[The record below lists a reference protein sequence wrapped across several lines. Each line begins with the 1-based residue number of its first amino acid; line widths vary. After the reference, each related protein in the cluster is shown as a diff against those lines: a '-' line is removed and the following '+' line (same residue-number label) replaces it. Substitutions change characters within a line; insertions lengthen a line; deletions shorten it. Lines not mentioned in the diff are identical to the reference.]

1 MDKDYL
7 IQFNTDGT
15 RLNTY
20 ANGVHYQ
27 VITPQPITENKTD
40 KETGEITEEITG
52 YTDEEILNL
61 VDGFDYQSV
70 IDNGG
75 VWFGQDDYNKLVGN
89 ADKEY
94 IYKDGQIVE
103 KPQEPINIEALKT
116 TKIAE
121 MKAERD
127 NREVQ
132 DIEYNGKMFDYDD
145 KSRERLTLARQALED
160 NGTDS
165 ILWTCADNTFAT
177 LTLEDF
183 KSINTLSA
191 TRSTQLHEQYNKLK
205 LLINSLE
212 TEEQIKE
219 VTFDTDTSKIN
230 LEKVYNA

>member
-7 IQFNTDGT
+7 IQFNTDGK

-27 VITPQPITENKTD
+27 IIEPQPIIETKID
-40 KETGEITEEITG
+40 KETGEAIEEVIG
-52 YTDEEILNL
+52 YTEEEILNL
-61 VDGFDYQSV
+61 VDSFDYQTV

-75 VWFGQDDYNKLVGN
+75 VWFGQDDYNKLIGN
-89 ADKEY
+89 ANKEY

-103 KPQEPINIEALKT
+103 KPPEPIDIEALKT
-116 TKIAE
+116 AKIAE

-145 KSRERLTLARQALED
+145 KSRERLTLSRQALED
-160 NGTDS
+160 NKTES

-183 KSINTLSA
+183 KAINTLSA
-191 TRSTQLHEQYNKLK
+191 TRSTRLHEQYNKLK

-219 VTFDTDTSKIN
+219 VTFDTDTSTITLN
-230 LEKVYNA
+230 TGN

>member
-7 IQFNTDGT
+7 IQFNSDGT

-20 ANGVHYQ
+20 ANGVHYSY
-27 VITPQPITENKTD
+27 TPAHEEYETVFEDGEQ
-40 KETGEITEEITG
+40 KEVYAGFV
-52 YTDEEILNL
+52 DEEILNI
-61 VDGFDYQSV
+61 VDGFDYQTV
-70 IDNGG
+70 LDNGG
-75 VWFGQDDYNKLVGN
+75 VWFGQDDYNKLIGN

-103 KPQEPINIEALKT
+103 KQPEPIDIEALKT
-116 TKIAE
+116 AKIAE

-160 NGTDS
+160 NKTES

-183 KSINTLSA
+183 KAINTLSA

-219 VTFDTDTSKIN
+219 ITFDTDTSKITLN
-230 LEKVYNA
+230 TGD

>member
-7 IQFNTDGT
+7 IQFNTDGK

-27 VITPQPITENKTD
+27 IIEPQPIIETKID
-40 KETGEITEEITG
+40 KETGEAIG

-61 VDGFDYQSV
+61 VDSFDYQTV

-75 VWFGQDDYNKLVGN
+75 VWFGQDDYNKLIGN
-89 ADKEY
+89 ANKEY

-103 KPQEPINIEALKT
+103 KPPEPIDIEALKT
-116 TKIAE
+116 AKIAE

-145 KSRERLTLARQALED
+145 KSRERLTLSRQALED
-160 NGTDS
+160 NKTES

-183 KSINTLSA
+183 KAINTLSA

-219 VTFDTDTSKIN
+219 VTFDTDTSTITLN
-230 LEKVYNA
+230 TGN

>member
-7 IQFNTDGT
+7 IQFNTDGK

-27 VITPQPITENKTD
+27 IIEPQPIIETKID
-40 KETGEITEEITG
+40 KETGEAIEEVIG

-61 VDGFDYQSV
+61 VDSFDYQTV

-75 VWFGQDDYNKLVGN
+75 VWFGQDDYNKLIGN

-103 KPQEPINIEALKT
+103 KPPEPIDIEALKT
-116 TKIAE
+116 SKIAE

-160 NGTDS
+160 NKTES

-191 TRSTQLHEQYNKLK
+191 IRSTEIHEQYNKLK

-212 TEEQIKE
+212 TEEEIKE
-219 VTFDTDTSKIN
+219 VTFDTDTSTITLN
-230 LEKVYNA
+230 TGD

>member
-7 IQFNTDGT
+7 IQFNTDGK

-27 VITPQPITENKTD
+27 IIEPQPIIETKID
-40 KETGEITEEITG
+40 KETGEAIEEVIG

-61 VDGFDYQSV
+61 VDSFDYQTV

-75 VWFGQDDYNKLVGN
+75 MWFGQDDYNKLIGN
-89 ADKEY
+89 ANKEY
-94 IYKDGQIVE
+94 IYKNGQIVE
-103 KPQEPINIEALKT
+103 KPPEPIDIEALKT
-116 TKIAE
+116 AKIAE

-145 KSRERLTLARQALED
+145 KSRERLTLSRQALED
-160 NGTDS
+160 NKTES

-183 KSINTLSA
+183 KAINTLSA

-219 VTFDTDTSKIN
+219 VTFDTDTSTITLN
-230 LEKVYNA
+230 TGN

>member
-7 IQFNTDGT
+7 IQFNTDGK

-27 VITPQPITENKTD
+27 IIEPQPIIETKID
-40 KETGEITEEITG
+40 KETGEAIEEVIG

-61 VDGFDYQSV
+61 VDSFDYQTV

-75 VWFGQDDYNKLVGN
+75 VWFGQDDYNKLIGN
-89 ADKEY
+89 ANKEY

-103 KPQEPINIEALKT
+103 KPPEPIDIEALKT
-116 TKIAE
+116 AKIAE

-145 KSRERLTLARQALED
+145 KSRERLTLSRQALED
-160 NGTDS
+160 NKTES

-183 KSINTLSA
+183 KAINTLSA

-212 TEEQIKE
+212 IEEQIKE
-219 VTFDTDTSKIN
+219 VTFDTDTSTITLN
-230 LEKVYNA
+230 TGN

>member
-7 IQFNTDGT
+7 IQFNTDGK

-27 VITPQPITENKTD
+27 IIEPQPIIETKID
-40 KETGEITEEITG
+40 KETGEAIEEVIG

-61 VDGFDYQSV
+61 VDSFDYQTV

-75 VWFGQDDYNKLVGN
+75 VWFGQDDYNKLIGN
-89 ADKEY
+89 ANKEY

-103 KPQEPINIEALKT
+103 KPPEPIDIEALKT
-116 TKIAE
+116 AKIAE

-145 KSRERLTLARQALED
+145 KSRERLTLSRQSLED
-160 NGTDS
+160 NKTES

-183 KSINTLSA
+183 KAINTLSA

-219 VTFDTDTSKIN
+219 VTFDTDTSTITLN
-230 LEKVYNA
+230 TGN

>member
-7 IQFNTDGT
+7 IQFNEDGT
-15 RLNTY
+15 RLDTY

-27 VITPQPITENKTD
+27 VIAPQPITETKTD
-40 KETGEITEEITG
+40 IETGEVAEVITG
-52 YTDEEILNL
+52 YTEEEILNL
-61 VDGFDYQSV
+61 VDGFDYQTV

-75 VWFGQDDYNKLVGN
+75 VWFGQDDYNKLIGN

-116 TKIAE
+116 AKIAE

-145 KSRERLTLARQALED
+145 KSRERLTLARQSLED
-160 NGTDS
+160 NKIES
-165 ILWTCADNTFAT
+165 ILWTCADNTCTT

-183 KSINTLSA
+183 KAINTLSA
-191 TRSTQLHEQYNKLK
+191 TRSTQIHEQYNKLK
-205 LLINSLE
+205 LLIKSLE

-219 VTFDTDTSKIN
+219 VTFDTDTSTITLN
-230 LEKVYNA
+230 TGN

>member
-1 MDKDYL
+1 MWYIFNKENSCMAKIDYEPDCL
-7 IQFNTDGT
+7 DLES
-15 RLNTY
+15 R
-20 ANGVHYQ
+20 
-27 VITPQPITENKTD
+27 
-40 KETGEITEEITG
+40 EEYSISSE
-52 YTDEEILNL
+52 YDYEDYKNL
-61 VDGFDYQSV
+61 
-70 IDNGG
+70 
-75 VWFGQDDYNKLVGN
+75 
-89 ADKEY
+89 

-103 KPQEPINIEALKT
+103 KPPEPINIEELKT
-116 TKIAE
+116 AKIAE

-183 KSINTLSA
+183 KAINTLSA

-219 VTFDTDTSKIN
+219 VTFDTDTSNVN

>member
-20 ANGVHYQ
+20 ANGIHYQ
-27 VITPQPITENKTD
+27 VV
-40 KETGEITEEITG
+40 
-52 YTDEEILNL
+52 DEEILNL
-61 VDGFDYQSV
+61 VDGFNYQTV

-75 VWFGQDDYNKLVGN
+75 VWFGEDDYNKLIGN

-103 KPQEPINIEALKT
+103 KPPEPINIEALKT
-116 TKIAE
+116 AKIAE

-145 KSRERLTLARQALED
+145 KSRERLTLARQSLED
-160 NGTDS
+160 NSIDS

-177 LTLEDF
+177 LTLEEF
-183 KSINTLSA
+183 KAINTLSA
-191 TRSTQLHEQYNKLK
+191 TRSTALHEQYNKLK

-219 VTFDTDTSKIN
+219 VTFDTDTSTITLKTGN
-230 LEKVYNA
+230 

>member
-1 MDKDYL
+1 MNKDYL
-7 IQFNTDGT
+7 IQFNIDGT

-27 VITPQPITENKTD
+27 VIAPQPITGTKTD

-70 IDNGG
+70 LDNGG
-75 VWFGQDDYNKLVGN
+75 VWFNQDDYNKLVGN
-89 ADKEY
+89 AEKEY
-94 IYKDGQIVE
+94 IYKDGHIVE
-103 KPQEPINIEALKT
+103 KPPEKIDIEVLKKF
-116 TKIAE
+116 KIAE

-132 DIEYNGKMFDYDD
+132 NIEYNGKLFDYDD
-145 KSRERLTLARQALED
+145 KSRERLSLARQSLED
-160 NGTDS
+160 NDIDS
-165 ILWTCADNTFAT
+165 ITWTCADNTLAT

-183 KSINTLSA
+183 KTINTLSA

-205 LLINSLE
+205 VLINSLAIE
-212 TEEQIKE
+212 NDIKA

-230 LEKVYNA
+230 LEKVYNV

>member
-7 IQFNTDGT
+7 IQFNTDGK

-27 VITPQPITENKTD
+27 IIEPQPIIETKID
-40 KETGEITEEITG
+40 KETGEAIEEVIG

-61 VDGFDYQSV
+61 VDSFDYQTV

-75 VWFGQDDYNKLVGN
+75 VWFGQDDYNKLIGN
-89 ADKEY
+89 ANKEY

-103 KPQEPINIEALKT
+103 KPPEPIDIEALKT
-116 TKIAE
+116 AKIAE

-145 KSRERLTLARQALED
+145 KSRERLTLSRQSLED
-160 NGTDS
+160 NKTES

-177 LTLEDF
+177 LTLEGF
-183 KSINTLSA
+183 KAINTLSA
-191 TRSTQLHEQYNKLK
+191 TRSTQLHAQYNKLK

-219 VTFDTDTSKIN
+219 VTFDTDTSTITLN
-230 LEKVYNA
+230 TGN

>member
-7 IQFNTDGT
+7 IQFNTDGK

-27 VITPQPITENKTD
+27 IIEPQPIIETKID
-40 KETGEITEEITG
+40 KETGEAIEEVIG

-61 VDGFDYQSV
+61 VDSFDYQTV

-75 VWFGQDDYNKLVGN
+75 VWFGQDDYNKLIGN
-89 ADKEY
+89 ANKEY

-103 KPQEPINIEALKT
+103 KPPEPIDIEALKT
-116 TKIAE
+116 AKIAE

-145 KSRERLTLARQALED
+145 KSRERLTLSRQALED
-160 NGTDS
+160 NKTES

-183 KSINTLSA
+183 KAINTLSA

-219 VTFDTDTSKIN
+219 VTFDTDTSTITLN
-230 LEKVYNA
+230 TGN

>member
-7 IQFNTDGT
+7 IQFNTDGK
-15 RLNTY
+15 RLSTY

-27 VITPQPITENKTD
+27 IIEPQPIIETKID
-40 KETGEITEEITG
+40 KETGEAIEEVTG

-61 VDGFDYQSV
+61 VDSFDYQTV

-75 VWFGQDDYNKLVGN
+75 VWFGQDDYNKLIGN
-89 ADKEY
+89 ANKEY

-103 KPQEPINIEALKT
+103 KPPEPIDIEALKT
-116 TKIAE
+116 AKIAE

-145 KSRERLTLARQALED
+145 KSRERLTLSRQSLED
-160 NGTDS
+160 NKTES

-183 KSINTLSA
+183 KAINTLSA

-219 VTFDTDTSKIN
+219 VTFDTDTSTITLN
-230 LEKVYNA
+230 TGN

>member
-7 IQFNTDGT
+7 IQFDTDGT

-20 ANGVHYQ
+20 ANGVHYLWEPERD
-27 VITPQPITENKTD
+27 VYDTFLNGEEEEDVYVDTIEEKITNIA
-40 KETGEITEEITG
+40 
-52 YTDEEILNL
+52 
-61 VDGFDYQSV
+61 DGFNYQTV

-94 IYKDGQIVE
+94 IYKDGQVVE
-103 KPQEPINIEALKT
+103 KPPEPIDIEALKT
-116 TKIAE
+116 AKIAE

-160 NGTDS
+160 NKTES
-165 ILWTCADNTFAT
+165 ILWTCADNTRT
-177 LTLEDF
+177 NITLEDF

-212 TEEQIKE
+212 TEEQINK
-219 VTFDTDTSKIN
+219 VTFDTDTSTITLN
-230 LEKVYNA
+230 TGN

>member
-7 IQFNTDGT
+7 IQFNTDGK

-27 VITPQPITENKTD
+27 IIEPQPIIETKID
-40 KETGEITEEITG
+40 KETGEAIEEVIG

-61 VDGFDYQSV
+61 VDSFDYQTV

-75 VWFGQDDYNKLVGN
+75 VWFGQDDYNKLIGN
-89 ADKEY
+89 ANKEY
-94 IYKDGQIVE
+94 IYKNGQIVE
-103 KPQEPINIEALKT
+103 KPPEPIDIEALKT
-116 TKIAE
+116 AKIAE

-132 DIEYNGKMFDYDD
+132 DIEYNGKMFDYDN
-145 KSRERLTLARQALED
+145 KSRERLTLSRQALED
-160 NGTDS
+160 NKTES

-183 KSINTLSA
+183 KAINTLSA

-219 VTFDTDTSKIN
+219 VTFDTDTSTITLN
-230 LEKVYNA
+230 TGN

>member
-7 IQFNTDGT
+7 IQFNTDGK

-27 VITPQPITENKTD
+27 IIEPQPIIETKID
-40 KETGEITEEITG
+40 KETGEAIEEVIG

-61 VDGFDYQSV
+61 VDSFDYQTV

-75 VWFGQDDYNKLVGN
+75 VWFGQDDYNKLIGN
-89 ADKEY
+89 ANKEY

-103 KPQEPINIEALKT
+103 KPPEPIDIEALKT
-116 TKIAE
+116 AKIAE

-145 KSRERLTLARQALED
+145 KSRERLTLSRQALED
-160 NGTDS
+160 NKTES
-165 ILWTCADNTFAT
+165 ILWTCADNTLAT

-183 KSINTLSA
+183 KAINTLSA

-219 VTFDTDTSKIN
+219 VTFDTDTSTITLN
-230 LEKVYNA
+230 TGN

>member
-7 IQFNTDGT
+7 IQFNTDGK

-27 VITPQPITENKTD
+27 IIEPQPIIETKID
-40 KETGEITEEITG
+40 KETGEAIEEVIG

-61 VDGFDYQSV
+61 VDSFDYQTV

-75 VWFGQDDYNKLVGN
+75 VWFGQDDYNKLIGN
-89 ADKEY
+89 ANKEY
-94 IYKDGQIVE
+94 IYKNGQIVE
-103 KPQEPINIEALKT
+103 KPPEPIDIEALKT
-116 TKIAE
+116 AKIAE

-145 KSRERLTLARQALED
+145 KSRERLTLSRQALED
-160 NGTDS
+160 NKTES

-183 KSINTLSA
+183 KAINTLSA

-219 VTFDTDTSKIN
+219 VTFDTDTSTITLN
-230 LEKVYNA
+230 TGN